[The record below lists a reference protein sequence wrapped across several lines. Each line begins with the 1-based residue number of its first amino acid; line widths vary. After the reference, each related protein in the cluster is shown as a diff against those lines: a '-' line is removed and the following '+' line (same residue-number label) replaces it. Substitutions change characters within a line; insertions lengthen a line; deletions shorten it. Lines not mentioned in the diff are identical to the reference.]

1 MPVVVA
7 RKPEFNINDV
17 ESLKEFL
24 QAQAV
29 NASVF
34 FADLFL
40 AHVGIKSP
48 QTQATDHEGR
58 FTVDERDRVKK
69 ARWKQVVIPAHY
81 LDLYFNRFHP
91 FLPSRALTCS
101 FCLSRLRPFPFHI
114 FSHARRRST
123 AMSGMQTE
131 NTGKEARRIQRILM
145 QLLHRR
151 EGPGKRCDSV
161 KLCAN
166 HFKPET
172 RR

>member
-1 MPVVVA
+1 M
-7 RKPEFNINDV
+7 

-29 NASVF
+29 NASFF
-34 FADLFL
+34 FADLLL

-101 FCLSRLRPFPFHI
+101 FWFESIAAVPISHFFTCSSQIDRNERHANGEHWKGGKTNSTNSYATPAPERRPGQTLR
-114 FSHARRRST
+114 FS
-123 AMSGMQTE
+123 
-131 NTGKEARRIQRILM
+131 
-145 QLLHRR
+145 
-151 EGPGKRCDSV
+151 
-161 KLCAN
+161 
-166 HFKPET
+166 
-172 RR
+172 